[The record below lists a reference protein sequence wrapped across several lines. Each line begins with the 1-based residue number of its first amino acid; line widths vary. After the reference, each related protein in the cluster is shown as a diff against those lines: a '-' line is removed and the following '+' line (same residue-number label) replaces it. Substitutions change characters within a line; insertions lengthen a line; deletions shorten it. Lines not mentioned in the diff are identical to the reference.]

1 MLDIIQWFALIL
13 AAAALIKIIV
23 ILIKPISWIK
33 VVDTVY
39 AIPMLTAFI
48 SLVLSAVVL
57 FYLIE
62 AGFGI
67 VDIFAVM
74 LFLGLL
80 AAVGVSVY
88 AKEFLPLARKML
100 KDRTFVKKSWLYIII
115 WIVLIIWVF

>member
-13 AAAALIKIIV
+13 AAVALIKIIV

-67 VDIFAVM
+67 V
-74 LFLGLL
+74 
-80 AAVGVSVY
+80 GVSVY

-115 WIVLIIWVF
+115 WIVLIIWVFYEIFAVA